1 VSLGLLKL
9 PSGLSDVRHH
19 MASGK
24 REEGLQISQILL
36 IIKAGATHDSV
47 LFGRNF
53 FEREKADFVSEG
65 SARLSCGN
73 S

>member
-1 VSLGLLKL
+1 
-9 PSGLSDVRHH
+9 